1 VKRALV
7 VEDNAYEGELLESLL
22 KQEGYVVTQTGLLT
36 DALATAATRRFDLIT
51 LDLKLHDATPEQ
63 TMKMVS
69 TLDSV
74 SGNCPIVVIS
84 GHIDKLDHNASDLLA
99 GIVGKPYNSD
109 DVLRTV
115 RYLTKS
121 VCQKPA
127 TKINEEASC
136 PKTH

>member
-1 VKRALV
+1 M
-7 VEDNAYEGELLESLL
+7 
-22 KQEGYVVTQTGLLT
+22 KQEGYDVTQTGLLT

-51 LDLKLHDATPEQ
+51 LDLRLYDATPEQ
-63 TMKMVS
+63 TLNMVS

-84 GHIDKLDHNASDLLA
+84 GHLDKLDQSVSDLLA
-99 GIVGKPYNSD
+99 GVVSKPYKTD
-109 DVLRTV
+109 DVLRAV

-121 VCQKPA
+121 VCQNPA

>member
-1 VKRALV
+1 MKRALV
-7 VEDNAYEGELLESLL
+7 VEDNAHEGELLESLL
-22 KQEGYVVTQTGLLT
+22 KQEGYDVTQTGLLT

-51 LDLKLHDATPEQ
+51 LDLRLYDATPEQ
-63 TMKMVS
+63 TLNMVS

-84 GHIDKLDHNASDLLA
+84 GHLDKLDQSVSDLLA
-99 GIVGKPYNSD
+99 GVVSKPYKTD
-109 DVLRTV
+109 DVLRAV

-121 VCQKPA
+121 VCQNPA